1 MPAITPFL
9 WFNDKAEEAANFYVS
24 IFPNSKVLSV
34 SRYGDAGP
42 GTKGSVMTVSFEL
55 DGRQFTALN
64 GGPRYTFTPSVSFLV
79 PCETQQDVD
88 YYWEQLTAGGK
99 PIQCGWLEDKYGLS
113 WQIVPKELFR
123 LVQDK
128 DPAKSQRVM
137 KAMLQMVK
145 LDVTRLQQAANEF
158 VGTKVS

>member
-24 IFPNSKVLSV
+24 IFPNSKIVRV

-42 GTKGSVMTVSFEL
+42 GPKGSVMTVNFEL
-55 DGRQFTALN
+55 DGHSYTALN
-64 GGPRYTFTPSVSFLV
+64 GGPHYTFTPAVSFLV
-79 PCETQQDVD
+79 PCETQQEVD
-88 YYWEQLTAGGK
+88 SYWDKLTAGGK
-99 PIQCGWLEDKYGLS
+99 PVQCGWLEDKYGLS

-123 LVQDK
+123 LVQGN

-145 LDVTRLQQAANEF
+145 LDIAGLQRAANEA
-158 VGTKVS
+158 